1 MSVEPSGLV
10 VHINGW
16 PGTGKLTIARQ
27 LAERLGA
34 RLADNHTLINP
45 AEALFARGTPL
56 YRSLRAA
63 IRESVFEHVAKAPAE
78 QSFVFTDALSDDAAD
93 SRAFEDYAALAQ
105 RRGARFVAVVIDC
118 DLEENLKRLTRAGRA
133 KQHKLT
139 DPEVLLGL
147 RRAHRLLRGNGDLL
161 IEIDVTAL
169 GADEAAEAIV
179 SQIKGRSAVR

>member
-16 PGTGKLTIARQ
+16 PGSGKLTIARH

-45 AEALFARGTPL
+45 AEALFARGDPL
-56 YRSLRAA
+56 YRSLRSAV
-63 IRESVFEHVAKAPAE
+63 RKSVFEHLAKAPAE

-93 SRAFEDYAALAQ
+93 ARAFEDCAALARQ
-105 RRGARFVAVVIDC
+105 RGARFIAVVIDC
-118 DLEENLKRLTRAGRA
+118 DIEENLKRLTRAGRS
-133 KQHKLT
+133 KLHKLT

-161 IEIDVTAL
+161 VEIDVTTL
-169 GADEAAEAIV
+169 GADEAAEAIMSAIAV
-179 SQIKGRSAVR
+179 PAVR

>member
-16 PGTGKLTIARQ
+16 PGSGKLTIARH

-45 AEALFARGTPL
+45 AEALFARSDPL
-56 YRSLRAA
+56 YRSLRAEV
-63 IRESVFEHVAKAPAE
+63 RKSVFEHLEKAPGA
-78 QSFVFTDALSDDAAD
+78 QSFVFTDALSDDAVDAHV
-93 SRAFEDYAALAQ
+93 FEDCAALAR

-118 DLEENLKRLTRAGRA
+118 AVEENLKRLTRAGRS
-133 KQHKLT
+133 KLHKLT

-147 RRAHRLLRGNGDLL
+147 RRAHRLLRGNSDLL
-161 IEIDVTAL
+161 VEIDVTTL
-169 GADEAAEAIV
+169 GANEAAEAIV
-179 SQIKGRSAVR
+179 AAIAAPAVR

>member
-1 MSVEPSGLV
+1 MTEQAPSLV

-16 PGTGKLTIARQ
+16 PGSGKLTIARH

-45 AEALFARGTPL
+45 AEALFERGNPL

-63 IRESVFEHVAKAPAE
+63 IRESVFEHLVKASAE

-93 SRAFEDYAALAQ
+93 ARAFQDCAELAR
-105 RRGARFVAVVIDC
+105 RRGARFVAVVMDC
-118 DLEENLKRLTRAGRA
+118 DVEENLKRLTRAGRS

-139 DPEVLLGL
+139 DPAILLDL
-147 RRAHRLLRGNGDLL
+147 RAKHRLLRGNGDAV
-161 IEIDVTAL
+161 IEIDVTRL
-169 GADEAAEAIV
+169 GANEAADLIADGIL
-179 SQIKGRSAVR
+179 A